1 MTLNSMKLYFIALL
15 PPQEIQDHANQIKQH
30 FADKY
35 ASSHAQ
41 KSPPHITLQP
51 PFEWADTDI
60 PLLEEH
66 LKTFA
71 LRQNLIP
78 ITLKGYAAFVPR
90 VIYIDVVRSPELLT
104 LHQNLMSYLETNLE
118 ITDKVGKTR
127 PFAPHMTVAFK
138 DLTRQNFKAAWS
150 EFEKRQLHFEF
161 TASVLTLLAHDASRW
176 NIKSEFPFIASTT

>member
-1 MTLNSMKLYFIALL
+1 MKLYFIALL
-15 PPQEIQDHANQIKQH
+15 PPQKVQDYANQIKQY

-66 LKTFA
+66 LATFA
-71 LRQNLIP
+71 SSQHSIP
-78 ITLKGYAAFVPR
+78 IVLNGYAAFIPR

-104 LHQNLMSYLETNLE
+104 LHLNLMSYLETHLA
-118 ITDKVGKTR
+118 IIDKVGKTR
-127 PFAPHMTVAFK
+127 PFVPHMTVAFK

-150 EFEKRQLHFEF
+150 EFEKSQVHFEL
-161 TASVLTLLAHDASRW
+161 TVSVLTLLVHDGRRW
-176 NIKSEFPFIASTT
+176 NIKSEFPFIASMA